1 MPRVR
6 QLPGLLMELSIRFPQ
21 KFRPGS
27 YDAMVER
34 YAKRFTKN
42 HLALLLGREHGW
54 RARKSLS
61 KAGHII
67 LWTALHDYG
76 RDDVLAVVLGSDRH
90 RPFRLSIPR
99 RP

>member
-6 QLPGLLMELSIRFPQ
+6 QLPGLLMELSIRHPQ

-34 YAKRFTKN
+34 CTRRFGKN
-42 HLALLLGREHGW
+42 HLVLLLEREHGW
-54 RARKSLS
+54 RARRVLS
-61 KAGHII
+61 KAALII

-90 RPFRLSIPR
+90 RPFRPSVPR
-99 RP
+99 R

>member
-6 QLPGLLMELSIRFPQ
+6 QLPALLSELSIRHPH

-34 YAKRFTKN
+34 YARRFRKD
-42 HLALLLGREHGW
+42 HLVVLLEREHGW

-76 RDDVLAVVLGSDRH
+76 RDDVLAVVLGHDLH
-90 RPFRLSIPR
+90 RPFRPSVPR
-99 RP
+99 R